1 MPRHRFA
8 DTRDRIESAAIHL
21 FVEKSVGGTTV
32 RDIAGRVDLSEG
44 ALYRHFASKDDLVW
58 QVFEKHYVALADDI
72 RRLAAEARTTRG
84 KIAAIIRGCC
94 RAHDADPTLFR
105 FLLFTQHGQLAKLA
119 PGTPTPVDAVR
130 DVIVAGIRAGDLPD
144 QDADLATALVL
155 GVVLQPVTFSAYGR
169 LPTTLGPIAE
179 RLVAAA
185 WNVVATV

>member
-1 MPRHRFA
+1 MPRHRFV

-21 FVEKSVGGTTV
+21 FVEKSVDGTTV

-58 QVFEKHYVALADDI
+58 QVFEKHYVALADDV
-72 RRLAAEARTTRG
+72 RRLASEGRSTKG
-84 KIAAIIRGCC
+84 KIAAIVRGCC
-94 RAHDADPTLFR
+94 QAHDADPTLFR
-105 FLLFTQHGQLAKLA
+105 FLLFTQHGQLAKLS

-130 DVIVAGIRAGDLPD
+130 DVIVAGMRAGDLPD

-169 LPTTLGPIAE
+169 LPATLVPIAD
-179 RLVAAA
+179 RLVVAA

>member
-1 MPRHRFA
+1 MPRHRFV

-21 FVEKSVGGTTV
+21 FVEKSVDGTTV
-32 RDIAGRVDLSEG
+32 RDIAGRVELSEG

-58 QVFEKHYVALADDI
+58 QVFEKHYVALADEI
-72 RRLAAEARTTRG
+72 RRLAAEARTTKG

-94 RAHDADPTLFR
+94 KAHDADPTLFR
-105 FLLFTQHGQLAKLA
+105 FLLFTQHGQLSKLA

-130 DVIVAGIRAGDLPD
+130 DVIVGGIRSGDLPD
-144 QDADLATALVL
+144 QDANLATALVF

-169 LPTTLGPIAE
+169 LPTTLGPIAD

-185 WNVVATV
+185 WNVVANV

>member
-1 MPRHRFA
+1 MPRHRFV

-21 FVEKSVGGTTV
+21 FVEKSVDGTTV
-32 RDIAGRVDLSEG
+32 RDIAGRVELSEG

-58 QVFEKHYVALADDI
+58 QVFEKHYVALADEI
-72 RRLAAEARTTRG
+72 RRLAGEARTTKG

-105 FLLFTQHGQLAKLA
+105 FLLFTQHGQLSKLG

-130 DVIVAGIRAGDLPD
+130 EVIVAGMGAGDLPD

-169 LPTTLGPIAE
+169 LPATLGPIAD

>member
-21 FVEKSVGGTTV
+21 FVEKSVDGTTV
-32 RDIAGRVDLSEG
+32 RDIAGRVELSEG

-72 RRLAAEARTTRG
+72 RRLAAEARTTKG

-94 RAHDADPTLFR
+94 KAHDADPTLFR
-105 FLLFTQHGQLAKLA
+105 FLLFTQHGQLSKLA
-119 PGTPTPVDAVR
+119 PDTPTPVDAVR
-130 DVIVAGIRAGDLPD
+130 DVIVGGIRCGDLPD
-144 QDADLATALVL
+144 QDANLATALVF
-155 GVVLQPVTFSAYGR
+155 GVVLQPVTFAAYGR
-169 LPTTLGPIAE
+169 LPTTLGPIAD

-185 WNVVATV
+185 WNVVANV

>member
-1 MPRHRFA
+1 MPRHRFV

-21 FVEKSVGGTTV
+21 FVEKSVDGTTV

-72 RRLAAEARTTRG
+72 RRLAGEARTTKG

-105 FLLFTQHGQLAKLA
+105 FLLFTQHGQLVEAGA
-119 PGTPTPVDAVR
+119 RHADAGRRRARRDRRRHRAAATCRSRTPTWPPR
-130 DVIVAGIRAGDLPD
+130 WC
-144 QDADLATALVL
+144 
-155 GVVLQPVTFSAYGR
+155 SASSSSR
-169 LPTTLGPIAE
+169 
-179 RLVAAA
+179 
-185 WNVVATV
+185 